1 MVGERRGW
9 GMVGCRVVR
18 GVVRGCGGCG
28 CGGCGGRLLLL
39 LVVLVRGRRCGCRQ
53 SHRVVVVVRRVR
65 RRRVRPRGRRVGGEG
80 VLHLHQ
86 AAGPGDAQDP
96 TIQYKLLYVFTEIVC
111 LLTSNTSM

>member
-1 MVGERRGW
+1 MV
-9 GMVGCRVVR
+9 RVVMR
-18 GVVRGCGGCG
+18 GGCGGCG
-28 CGGCGGRLLLL
+28 GCGSGRLLLL

-96 TIQYKLLYVFTEIVC
+96 TLQYKLLYVFTEIVC
-111 LLTSNTSM
+111 LLSSNTSM

>member
-1 MVGERRGW
+1 MVWERRGW

-18 GVVRGCGGCG
+18 GVVRGGCGCG

-39 LVVLVRGRRCGCRQ
+39 VVVLVRGRRCGCRQ